1 MLPIINTEYT
11 ISAPAIWSGNSVH
24 SHSRVTI
31 VGVVP
36 LITRRGLG
44 NSCSDSSGTLS
55 LQVTL
60 IPAIGNETTLVTESE
75 KLSCTYSNYNC
86 IVMCLNWNLEVF
98 ALEERVKP
106 EYPGENLSE

>member
-1 MLPIINTEYT
+1 M
-11 ISAPAIWSGNSVH
+11 
-24 SHSRVTI
+24 
-31 VGVVP
+31 
-36 LITRRGLG
+36 ITRRGLG

-60 IPAIGNETTLVTESE
+60 IPTLVTESE

-98 ALEERVKP
+98 VLEERVKP
-106 EYPGENLSE
+106 EYPGKNLSE